1 MRGRELKLPC
11 LCRRWTLPD
20 DAPYAGARIETIMNL
35 QTTLTQTM
43 PLMRG
48 RELKRY
54 FSYYIIFFLN
64 SSASGN
70 HIDEN
75 RARTNFHLSV
85 SAEGAPVC
93 KQKELRK
100 QRKVP

>member
-1 MRGRELKLPC
+1 M
-11 LCRRWTLPD
+11 
-20 DAPYAGARIETIMNL
+20 DAPYAGARIETL
-35 QTTLTQTM
+35 DHSVQVLGCQM

-85 SAEGAPVC
+85 SAEGAPVYE
-93 KQKELRK
+93 QKELRK